1 LYKILSQRD
10 SYKREI
16 IIHYTTRIVDDKDVV
31 LYNRMGMYI
40 QCTICV
46 RPIKTCKG
54 RQTLKNVEH

>member
-40 QCTICV
+40 QFTI
-46 RPIKTCKG
+46 
-54 RQTLKNVEH
+54 